1 MSSLTLQRLLA
12 PEAFGTVQGYIS
24 HLQSDKR
31 DGCIVFRQWQI
42 DLSRSEMTGPFYS
55 PPSLPFSFF
64 RFISFLSLHPGDK
77 LHLSVFISDPNS
89 RLLVGAAP
97 VTLASLFD
105 AAPERQRKARHF
117 NSQALQLPK
126 SSSVFHNH
134 IIPIA

>member
-1 MSSLTLQRLLA
+1 LQTDKLD
-12 PEAFGTVQGYIS
+12 GY
-24 HLQSDKR
+24 
-31 DGCIVFRQWQI
+31 IVFRQWQI
-42 DLSRSEMTGPFYS
+42 DLSRRELTGPFYS
-55 PPSLPFSFF
+55 PPSLSHS
-64 RFISFLSLHPGDK
+64 FISFLSLHPGDK

-117 NSQALQLPK
+117 NSQALQSPK